1 MYPVVWHAIGNTIY
15 EGNSYEIENLIVRE
29 PLGRMRPVSSDKVV
43 VFTTFTR
50 ILNFPIPVATIPR
63 HKFEI
68 QPFSEVHEIAACFS
82 HSLSPL
88 YAIGIVNFF
97 VLFC

>member
-1 MYPVVWHAIGNTIY
+1 MWLAIGNTIL
-15 EGNSYEIENLIVRE
+15 EGNTYEIQNFIVRE

-50 ILNFPIPVATIPR
+50 ILNFAIPIGTIPR

-68 QPFSEVHEIAACFS
+68 QPFPEIHDIATSFS
-82 HSLSPL
+82 NTLSPL
-88 YAIGIVNFF
+88 YAIGIV
-97 VLFC
+97 LFCSYFSF